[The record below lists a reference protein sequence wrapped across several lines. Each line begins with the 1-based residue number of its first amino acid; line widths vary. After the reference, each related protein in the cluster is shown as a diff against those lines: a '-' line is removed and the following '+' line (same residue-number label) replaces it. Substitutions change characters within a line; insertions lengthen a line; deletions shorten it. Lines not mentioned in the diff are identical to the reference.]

1 MINEKKQKT
10 GKKYTFS
17 KINISFICK
26 MKKNLNHF
34 VKVLISSPCSASVII
49 QYGIKSWPIWE
60 CEPSR
65 FQWNYNDKEICLII
79 EGQAKISTQNGDI
92 YVIKA
97 GDLVE
102 FPAGLNCEWEVT
114 KSIKKHYRLGS

>member
-1 MINEKKQKT
+1 
-10 GKKYTFS
+10 
-17 KINISFICK
+17 
-26 MKKNLNHF
+26 

-60 CEPSR
+60 CEPSK
-65 FQWNYNDKEICLII
+65 FQWNYEDKEICLII
-79 EGQAKISTQNGDI
+79 EGQAKISTQNGAI

-102 FPAGLNCEWEVT
+102 FPAGFNCEWEVT
-114 KSIKKHYRLGS
+114 KSIKNIIDWEAKFKKKEFFFVYC

>member
-1 MINEKKQKT
+1 MELQ
-10 GKKYTFS
+10 
-17 KINISFICK
+17 
-26 MKKNLNHF
+26 
-34 VKVLISSPCSASVII
+34 
-49 QYGIKSWPIWE
+49 
-60 CEPSR
+60 
-65 FQWNYNDKEICLII
+65 ICLII

>member
-1 MINEKKQKT
+1 MKV
-10 GKKYTFS
+10 
-17 KINISFICK
+17 KII
-26 MKKNLNHF
+26 
-34 VKVLISSPCSASVII
+34 SPCSASLII

-65 FQWNYNDKEICLII
+65 FQWSYDEKEICLII
-79 EGQAKISTQNGDI
+79 EGQAIISTQRDET

-97 GDLVE
+97 GDLVQ
-102 FPAGLNCEWEVT
+102 FPAGLYCEWEVT